1 MRIFVTG
8 ASGWIGSAVVP
19 ELISAGHQVLGLARS
34 DASAKAV
41 ADMGAEVLRGDL
53 NDTGVLRAG
62 ALDSDGVI
70 HLAFVVPSV
79 SEAATRTDAKAIE
92 TFAAGLAGSGK
103 PLVIS
108 GATLVDARPTRDRTR
123 RTHRRR
129 DPSRP
134 ASPTCRPPSPPQS
147 RGVRSCLVMLP
158 RSVHGQ
164 GERHGFIPQLIAM
177 ARAKG
182 VSGYI
187 GDGTSRWPAVH
198 VKDAASLYRLAI
210 EQAPAGAVLNAVGD
224 EGVPVREIAEAIGRH
239 LNLPARSL
247 PAEEFE
253 RHARAPAQHRHAR
266 LQHHHPGAPGLEA
279 HPPRPHRGHRTG
291 PLLHLTSPGQQA
303 RQRPGPA
310 SAVPASL
317 PMSERRR
324 AVSREDSRCCP
335 IGP

>member
-19 ELISAGHQVLGLARS
+19 GLIRAGHQVLGLARS

-41 ADMGAEVLRGDL
+41 AGMGAEVLRGDL
-53 NDTGVLRAG
+53 NDAGVLRAG
-62 ALDSDGVI
+62 TLDSDGVI

-92 TFAAGLAGSGK
+92 TFATGLAGSGK

-108 GATLVDARPTRDRTR
+108 GATLVTPGCPATERDELIAAGPIAARITNMRTALAAA
-123 RTHRRR
+123 
-129 DPSRP
+129 D
-134 ASPTCRPPSPPQS
+134 

-164 GERHGFIPQLIAM
+164 RERHGFVPQLIAA

-247 PAEEFE
+247 PAEEFGGMLV
-253 RHARAPAQHRHAR
+253 RILSTDMPASSTITQE
-266 LQHHHPGAPGLEA
+266 LLGWKPTHPGLIEDIEQ
-279 HPPRPHRGHRTG
+279 GHYF
-291 PLLHLTSPGQQA
+291 
-303 RQRPGPA
+303 
-310 SAVPASL
+310 
-317 PMSERRR
+317 
-324 AVSREDSRCCP
+324 
-335 IGP
+335 I